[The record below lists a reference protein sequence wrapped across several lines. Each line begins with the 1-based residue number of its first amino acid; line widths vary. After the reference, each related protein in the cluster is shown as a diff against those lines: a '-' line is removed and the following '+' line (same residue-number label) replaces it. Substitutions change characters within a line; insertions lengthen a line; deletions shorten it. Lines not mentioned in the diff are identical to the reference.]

1 MTNFLQ
7 LTTLSMTVAL
17 SAYFGPILISFLS
30 PYMEQLNRLFPFI
43 SPESPSYQCAPHNYT
58 TTLISLSP
66 LLIYIH
72 NFVSPS
78 EANSLV
84 DLGLPL
90 LQPSPIT
97 GYGNDAQGSQSRTSW
112 SAPLPQNESLVDCVL
127 DRAQS
132 FMGTL
137 LLEGRDNMGQAQLVR
152 YTEGQKFDLHHDW
165 FSRPRLL
172 DEDAQTGRRRL
183 YNRIATIFLTLQ
195 ADNITEGTGETW
207 FPYVTAINS
216 PTAGQTPKN
225 ERDDANAT
233 GEEKGI
239 EIEKAEKSKLL
250 ANEWWRE
257 HEDGGL
263 AFKAIP
269 GNALFWVNMFPNNGS
284 GDGRTLHAGLPVKG
298 GVKTAMNIWPR
309 VFFGP
314 DA

>member
-1 MTNFLQ
+1 MANPLQ
-7 LTTLSMTVAL
+7 LVTLSLTVAL
-17 SAYFGPILISFLS
+17 VAYFGPTFLS
-30 PYMEQLNRLFPFI
+30 YLAPHIQPLIAYLSVSQGPVDF
-43 SPESPSYQCAPHNYT
+43 QCTPHNYT

-72 NFVSPS
+72 NFISPLES
-78 EANSLV
+78 SSLI
-84 DLGLPL
+84 DMGLPL

-97 GYGNDAQGSQSRTSW
+97 GYGSDTQGSQSRTSW
-112 SAPLPQNESLVDCVL
+112 SAPLPINNSLVDCIL
-127 DRAQS
+127 ARSES

-137 LLEGRDNMGQAQLVR
+137 LLQGRDSMGQAQLVR

-172 DEDAQTGRRRL
+172 DEDAETGRKRL
-183 YNRIATIFLTLQ
+183 YNRIATVFLTLQ
-195 ADNITEGTGETW
+195 AENITEGTGETW
-207 FPYVTAINS
+207 FPYVKAINS
-216 PTAGQTPKN
+216 PISPGRNQDPEGSSLGGTENTRVQHRKDGSKAR
-225 ERDDANAT
+225 RDGT
-233 GEEKGI
+233 H
-239 EIEKAEKSKLL
+239 
-250 ANEWWRE
+250 WWRE

-269 GNALFWVNMFPNNGS
+269 GNALFWVNLFPENGT